1 MRVMRVMGVVKPMTE
16 LRPLVLDLD
25 GTLIRTDTFHEMMVH
40 LLVTKPWV
48 LLRLPFW
55 FLKGRAFAK
64 ARLAEQSD
72 FFPQH
77 LPYNVHLLEFAQ
89 GEAQKGRPLILAT
102 GTDQKVAE
110 KIAQH
115 LGIFQEVIGS
125 DGHINMTG
133 PHKQK
138 ALLDR
143 FEAQGFDYA
152 GDSLV
157 DTHIWQVSQKALVV
171 HPKWGVLAQVQKM
184 KEPGDIH
191 SFPREKHRF
200 AALLLALRP
209 FFWLCNLM
217 APSGILLLALSLFSS
232 GLLMAGDLYSLHKER
247 TGSFKKSV
255 FAEGH
260 LHLMTALTLTP
271 LLILSG
277 FFLISYILPWG
288 AILSLVYLLSFFC
301 LDRLTRSFSQGFRWI
316 FMGFF
321 QICTASI
328 ISLISQ

>member
-1 MRVMRVMGVVKPMTE
+1 MRVTGVVKRMLE

-40 LLVTKPWV
+40 LLVTRPWV

-72 FFPQH
+72 IMPQD
-77 LPYNVHLLEFAQ
+77 LPYNVHLLEFTQ
-89 GEAQKGRPLILAT
+89 GEIQKGRPLILAT

-133 PHKQK
+133 LHKQK

-143 FEAQGFDYA
+143 FGAQGFDYA
-152 GDSLV
+152 GDSFV
-157 DTHIWQVSQKALVV
+157 DTHIWQVSHQALVV

-184 KEPGDIH
+184 KGPENIH

-200 AALLLALRP
+200 VALLLALRP
-209 FFWLCNLM
+209 FFWVCNLM
-217 APSGILLLALSLFSS
+217 APSGILFLALSLFSS
-232 GLLMAGDLYSLHKER
+232 GLLMAGDLFSLHKER
-247 TGSFKKSV
+247 IGDFKKSV

-260 LHLMTALTLTP
+260 LHLITALILAP
-271 LLILSG
+271 LLTLSG
-277 FFLISYILPWG
+277 ILLISYTLPWG
-288 AILSLVYLLSFFC
+288 AVLSLVYMLSFFG
-301 LDRLTRSFSQGFRWI
+301 LDRLTRPFAQNFRWI
-316 FMGFF
+316 LMVFF
-321 QICTASI
+321 QICTTLM
-328 ISLISQ
+328 ISVISQ